1 VKGSPEGAGRK
12 LRPSQRIIFKAL
24 TSGGG
29 CCLVY
34 GFALGRHSFRLNRA
48 RPPRFLGTSAEIA
61 GVVVLVAVSITILMI
76 LGLVVRCL
84 WKAVRHGGD
93 QDLANRWLN
102 LATRLVYLVT
112 GGRLSGLRTGPA
124 QFWDEVSTPASTASR
139 ASRTSFWESLTRDEQ
154 TGLVASAAE
163 TTFPANEVLCREGQ
177 QADHVF
183 VIRSGRVK
191 VCVGSPDRPQLI
203 AIRHTGDIVG
213 ERAALRVTE
222 RSATITALE
231 SVSAYVIPT
240 GDFAAFLERHH
251 RVLAIIE
258 NQVYDRLTENHS
270 QAALID
276 DRLAVSGAPSAGSLT
291 GQNCTVILIDIADYS
306 ARARSDQDRRKIRS
320 VLYQILQS
328 LFENADFR
336 QHDYHQE
343 DRGDGVLL
351 VIPPRVPTSTI
362 VDYLLSDLVS
372 LLRQHNKTARPATRI
387 QMRIALHVGP
397 VVSDAHGVDGRAIIH
412 TARLLDAP
420 ALKRDLARSGADL
433 GFITS
438 DFVYG
443 TIIQPNPGHADPAA
457 YHRLRCQV
465 KKEPIDAWVYLARTT
480 GESESL
486 TANADPP
493 GLISAEH
500 RESAQFATLGS
511 R

>member
-1 VKGSPEGAGRK
+1 MPKELRDEPPPDHLPGSREGAGRK
-12 LRPSQRIIFKAL
+12 LRPSRWIMFTAL
-24 TSGGG
+24 TSSGGG
-29 CCLVY
+29 CLAY
-34 GFALGRHSFRLNRA
+34 GFALGRHSFRLSRV

-61 GVVVLVAVSITILMI
+61 GVVVLVAVSIAILMI
-76 LGLVVRCL
+76 LGLIVRCL
-84 WKAVRHGGD
+84 WKAVHHGGD
-93 QDLANRWLN
+93 QDLANRWID

-112 GGRLSGLRTGPA
+112 GGRLSGLRKGPA
-124 QFWDEVSTPASTASR
+124 QFWDEVSTPVSTASM
-139 ASRTSFWESLTRDEQ
+139 ASRTRFWESLRLDEQ
-154 TGLVASAAE
+154 TDLVASAAQ
-163 TTFPANEVLCREGQ
+163 TTFPADGVLCREGQ

-191 VCVGSPDRPQLI
+191 ICVGPPDGPQLI
-203 AIRHTGDIVG
+203 AIRDAGDIVG

-222 RSATITALE
+222 RSATITALGT
-231 SVSAYVIPT
+231 VSAYVIPT

-258 NQVYDRLTENHS
+258 NQVYDRLTENRS

-276 DRLAVSGAPSAGSLT
+276 DRLAVSGTPPAGSWT
-291 GQNCTVILIDIADYS
+291 GQNCTVILIDIADYG
-306 ARARSDQDRRKIRS
+306 ARARSDRDRRRIRS
-320 VLYQILQS
+320 VLYQILQRV
-328 LFENADFR
+328 FENADFQ

-362 VDYLLSDLVS
+362 VDHILSDLVS
-372 LLRQHNKTARPATRI
+372 LLRQHNTTARPATRI
-387 QMRIALHVGP
+387 QMRVALHVGP

-412 TARLLDAP
+412 AARLLDAP
-420 ALKRDLARSGADL
+420 ALKRDLAQSGADL

-443 TIIQPNPGHADPAA
+443 TIIQPNPGHADPAS

-480 GESESL
+480 NEP
-486 TANADPP
+486 N
-493 GLISAEH
+493 H
-500 RESAQFATLGS
+500 RL
-511 R
+511 